1 MPDLT
6 PTEGM
11 REEAQRYRD
20 WKAEGRRGGTAVAA
34 RRAGQILSGEP
45 LSEETVITMAAWFAR
60 HEVDK
65 QGEGFSPGED
75 GYPSPGR
82 VAWAAWGGD
91 PGQRWANERA
101 DSIKAD
107 RGIARMEDQGARPYP
122 NEHAARLVDPEG
134 FDRFRRQNDAGGEG
148 VDFIYGIKGDDPV
161 VLQAI
166 RFDADRFTPAEARQW
181 LEDHDH
187 QAILFE
193 EATGE
198 RELTPD
204 MTVAQGMLYEALEE
218 IADEVGQFS
227 QADAHYMPESP
238 FAGQGMV
245 CSNCAFYQGPAAC
258 EVVEGEI
265 APGALCKHW
274 IIPASKLSAEPEPTG
289 RQLLSD
295 ELRRCFGSG
304 VMRRE
309 LDVAMAPE
317 LTEDGVRFTFS
328 SESPVARWYGEEVL
342 SHAPGAADLS
352 RLNNGAVHLWN
363 HDRDVVLG
371 VVTGAEIGADRRGV
385 VTTRWSPNTL
395 ERGSEEWKRR
405 QDVES
410 AITSKV
416 SFAYEVRDAMDMGDG
431 KILVTK
437 WAPLEVSTVS
447 IPADDTVGHDRQQRE
462 HPAEIE
468 KAEREELA
476 YLQDIGAALTSS
488 ERQRLEHPAAS
499 PPEPQQMEPPIM
511 DEQVSAP
518 PETMTVETQQ
528 DARSAAEVERE
539 RIKIIGAMCRQHGMP
554 EGMADDLVDAGV
566 SVDQAREQVLSKI
579 GKRSRELQPGGL
591 HVEADA
597 LIGMDKRDL
606 SRYSMMKLLR
616 HLADPTNQALR
627 DAAGFELDC
636 HRAAELKADRAANG
650 AWIPFDVVVAKRDQ
664 TVGNFGKGGALVG
677 TELLAGSFI
686 DLLINQSALL
696 QSGIT
701 TLSGLTGA
709 VDIPRKTAASQH
721 YWVGEDV
728 DVTPSD
734 ATFGLISSTPKTIGV
749 RVPVSRR
756 ALIQTTPDIDTLVR
770 QDMAERMALGVDS
783 SGLYGTGSSGQ
794 PLGLRNVTGI
804 GSVTLGGGA
813 SQVYPSNLG
822 SGTHDSGDWNDY
834 IDLRA
839 ACTAANVNVG
849 SARYIMN
856 AITEAGGMKTLRASA
871 AGSDYIVSDAGTI
884 GRHPVLVSNQV
895 QTNDV
900 FYGVFSDMVLATW
913 SGLDIVVD
921 PYTQSAKGQV
931 IYTVMQDLDWVCRRA
946 ASFALGT

>member
-1 MPDLT
+1 
-6 PTEGM
+6 M
-11 REEAQRYRD
+11 REEAQRYRN
-20 WKAEGRRGGTAVAA
+20 WKAEGRRGGTSVAA
-34 RRAGQILSGEP
+34 RRAGQILSGDP
-45 LSEETVITMAAWFAR
+45 LSEETVIAMAAWFAR

-91 PGQRWANERA
+91 PGQRWASERA

-134 FDRFRRQNDAGGEG
+134 FDRFRRVNDAGGEG

-166 RFDADRFTPAEARQW
+166 RFDAERFTPAEARKW

-238 FAGQGMV
+238 FADQGMV

-274 IIPASKLSAEPEPTG
+274 IIPASKLSVEPAPTG

-295 ELRRCFGSG
+295 ELQRCFGSG

-317 LTEDGVRFTFS
+317 PTEDGIRFTFS

-352 RLNNGAVHLWN
+352 RLNNRAVHLWN

-385 VTTRWSPNTL
+385 VTTRWSPNTN

-405 QDVES
+405 RDVES
-410 AITSKV
+410 GITSKV
-416 SFAYEVRDAMDMGDG
+416 SFAYEIREAMDMGDG
-431 KILVTK
+431 KILVTR

-447 IPADDTVGHDRQQRE
+447 IPADDSVGHERQQWE

-468 KAEREELA
+468 KAEREELD

-488 ERQRLEHPAAS
+488 ERQQREHPAVAT
-499 PPEPQQMEPPIM
+499 PPPAVEPEQSQPSSME
-511 DEQVSAP
+511 EHVSAP

-539 RIKIIGAMCRQHGMP
+539 RIKSINAICRQHGMP
-554 EGMADDLVDAGV
+554 EGMAEDLVDAGA
-566 SVDQAREQVLSKI
+566 SVDQAREQVLGKI
-579 GKRSRELQPGGL
+579 GARSRELQPGGL

-597 LIGMDKRDL
+597 LIGMDQRDL

-650 AWIPFDVVVAKRDQ
+650 AWIPFDWVVAKRDQ

-701 TLSGLTGA
+701 TLSGLTGN

-734 ATFGLISSTPKTIGV
+734 VTFGLISSTPKTVGV

-756 ALIQTTPDIDTLVR
+756 SLIQTTPDIDTLVR

-783 SGLYGTGSSGQ
+783 SGLYGTGSNAQ

-822 SGTHDSGDWNDY
+822 SGTHDSGDWADY

-900 FYGVFSDMVLATW
+900 FYGVFSDLILATW

>member
-6 PTEGM
+6 PTAGM

-45 LSEETVITMAAWFAR
+45 LSEQTVITMAAWFAR

-65 QGEGFSPGED
+65 QAEGFRPGED

-91 PGQRWANERA
+91 PGQRWASERA

-107 RGIARMEDQGARPYP
+107 RSIAGMEDQGARPYP
-122 NEHAARLVDPEG
+122 NEHAARLVDPDG

-218 IADEVGQFS
+218 ITDEVGQFS

-274 IIPASKLSAEPEPTG
+274 IIPASKLSAEPAAP
-289 RQLLSD
+289 RQLAHG
-295 ELRRCFGSG
+295 ELQRCFGSG
-304 VMRRE
+304 VVRRE
-309 LDVAMAPE
+309 LDVAMDPE
-317 LTEDGVRFTFS
+317 AIEDGIRFTFS
-328 SESPVARWYGEEVL
+328 SESPVERWFGSEVL

-352 RLNNGAVHLWN
+352 RLNNRAVHLWN

-385 VTTRWSPNTL
+385 VTTRWSPNTN

-410 AITSKV
+410 GITSKV

-447 IPADDTVGHDRQQRE
+447 IPADDSVGHERQLRE
-462 HPAEIE
+462 SPAEIQ
-468 KAEREELA
+468 KAEIE
-476 YLQDIGAALTSS
+476 DIGAELTSS
-488 ERQRLEHPAAS
+488 ERQRLEHPAAA
-499 PPEPQQMEPPIM
+499 PPEPEQSQPSSME
-511 DEQVSAP
+511 EHVSAP

-539 RIKIIGAMCRQHGMP
+539 RIKSINAICRQHGMP
-554 EGMADDLVDAGV
+554 EGMADDLVDAGA
-566 SVDQAREQVLSKI
+566 SVDQAREQVLGKI
-579 GKRSRELQPGGL
+579 GARSRELQPGGL

-597 LIGMDKRDL
+597 LIGMDQRDL
-606 SRYSMMKLLR
+606 KRYSVIKLLR
-616 HLADPTNQALR
+616 HMADPTSQAAR
-627 DAAGFELDC
+627 DAAGFELEC
-636 HRAAELKADRAANG
+636 HRAAEQKADRAANG
-650 AWIPFDVVVAKRDQ
+650 AWIPFDWVVAKRDQ

-696 QSGIT
+696 QSGVT
-701 TLSGLTGA
+701 TLSGLTGN
-709 VDIPRKTAASQH
+709 VDIPRKTAGSQH
-721 YWVGEDV
+721 YWVGEDQ
-728 DVTPSD
+728 DVTNSD

-756 ALIQTTPDIDTLVR
+756 SLIQTTPDIDTLVR
-770 QDMAERMALGVDS
+770 NDMAERMALGIDS
-783 SGLYGTGSSGQ
+783 SGAYGSGSNGQ

-813 SQVYPSNLG
+813 SQVYPASLG
-822 SGTHDSGDWNDY
+822 GGTHDSGDWADY

-871 AGSDYIVSDAGTI
+871 AGSDYIVSDNGTI

-900 FYGVFSDMVLATW
+900 FYGVFSDLILATW

-946 ASFALGT
+946 ASFALGS